1 MESFMDNVEVDSVLG
16 VGTKVTM
23 SKKIKINSSREK
35 QKDVENANNLVNTGV
50 RGEE

>member
-1 MESFMDNVEVDSVLG
+1 MNNFIELHFSDGTPVTFNVG
-16 VGTKVTM
+16 Q
-23 SKKIKINSSREK
+23 IINYFHAK

>member
-23 SKKIKINSSREK
+23 SKKIKINF
-35 QKDVENANNLVNTGV
+35 LVKNKKMLKMLII
-50 RGEE
+50 